1 MMAPVLFALLL
12 TPVQVP
18 NAAAAISAARGA
30 RADVEAAQRKN
41 ADALNPPAVPPQQPQ
56 AHPAAPATPA
66 GASAAPKPPAPSA
79 AQQAAD
85 GVYTYDGQGRRDPFV
100 SLLNRG
106 DVMRPNGAIRPAG
119 LQGLMVNEIVVKGIL
134 KTTNGFVAVIQGSD
148 SRGYIVH
155 QGDRVLDGSIKS
167 IAQDAVVFSEDVND
181 PLSTIKQREVRK
193 PIRTDAR

>member
-85 GVYTYDGQGRRDPFV
+85 GVYTYDGQGRRDQFV

-106 DVMRPNGAIRPAG
+106 DVSRNRCGRLGEGDAEFGEAVG
-119 LQGLMVNEIVVKGIL
+119 NAH
-134 KTTNGFVAVIQGSD
+134 GFVPCNVSSSQGKASL
-148 SRGYIVH
+148 
-155 QGDRVLDGSIKS
+155 QLSIR
-167 IAQDAVVFSEDVND
+167 ACA
-181 PLSTIKQREVRK
+181 
-193 PIRTDAR
+193 

>member
-1 MMAPVLFALLL
+1 MAPVLFALLL

>member
-12 TPVQVP
+12 TPQVP

-134 KTTNGFVAVIQGSD
+134 KTTDGFVAVIQGSD